1 MTELSGDEK
10 DQIIDNIGF
19 LPDEIHPLIKT

>member
-10 DQIIDNIGF
+10 DQIIDTIGF
-19 LPDEIHPLIKT
+19 LPDEIHP